1 MHPENLTL
9 FDDPEIADI
18 IDHINEDHSDDMKH
32 MALGLLNLTKVQQKT
47 LQNVTLR
54 QIYQQGLLLDLQFA
68 QNEPHLDNQL
78 LAFSEPTQT
87 LEKFNDQYVALLQ
100 RSDRKQG
107 KKTIDIKQRQFCLQ
121 SVEAVSHHMYRLTVQ
136 TDSDLSDLPAGYAF
150 LFDVKL
156 PETDLKKH
164 PRPYRYYTLRK
175 AWQTVNENGETQN
188 LAWIDIYC
196 HGEKN
201 GEISLGET
209 WVKSLKTGDVFTS
222 EREFPEKIDHL
233 DVNQPQGQSLLIAD
247 ETSLPTVARL
257 LEQSPMTEQTIP
269 PIVLTFLQNPL
280 DLAYLDD
287 VLAQYPATVLPI
299 VANDDQLPHTQ
310 IFTTLKDFLQQ
321 HPHKIDHIWGGLEAT
336 TTKKLRSLLDELLQ
350 LIRDNSVLKVYWRAN

>member
-47 LQNVTLR
+47 LQNATLR
-54 QIYQQGLLLDLQFA
+54 QIYQQGLLLDLQFT

-156 PETDLKKH
+156 PDTDLKKH

-175 AWQTVNENGETQN
+175 AWQTVNENGS
-188 LAWIDIYC
+188 
-196 HGEKN
+196 HGAAVRSIARAGLGRHLPAEN
-201 GEISLGET
+201 RLGAGCVFQRYQGEMDFGSC
-209 WVKSLKTGDVFTS
+209 
-222 EREFPEKIDHL
+222 RRC
-233 DVNQPQGQSLLIAD
+233 A
-247 ETSLPTVARL
+247 
-257 LEQSPMTEQTIP
+257 
-269 PIVLTFLQNPL
+269 
-280 DLAYLDD
+280 
-287 VLAQYPATVLPI
+287 PACR
-299 VANDDQLPHTQ
+299 
-310 IFTTLKDFLQQ
+310 
-321 HPHKIDHIWGGLEAT
+321 G
-336 TTKKLRSLLDELLQ
+336 R
-350 LIRDNSVLKVYWRAN
+350 

>member
-47 LQNVTLR
+47 LKNATLR

-68 QNEPHLDNQL
+68 QSEPHLDNQL

-156 PETDLKKH
+156 PDTDLKNTPAPTAIIRFARHGK
-164 PRPYRYYTLRK
+164 PWMKTAKRK
-175 AWQTVNENGETQN
+175 TW
-188 LAWIDIYC
+188 
-196 HGEKN
+196 
-201 GEISLGET
+201 LG
-209 WVKSLKTGDVFTS
+209 
-222 EREFPEKIDHL
+222 
-233 DVNQPQGQSLLIAD
+233 
-247 ETSLPTVARL
+247 
-257 LEQSPMTEQTIP
+257 
-269 PIVLTFLQNPL
+269 
-280 DLAYLDD
+280 
-287 VLAQYPATVLPI
+287 
-299 VANDDQLPHTQ
+299 
-310 IFTTLKDFLQQ
+310 
-321 HPHKIDHIWGGLEAT
+321 
-336 TTKKLRSLLDELLQ
+336 
-350 LIRDNSVLKVYWRAN
+350 